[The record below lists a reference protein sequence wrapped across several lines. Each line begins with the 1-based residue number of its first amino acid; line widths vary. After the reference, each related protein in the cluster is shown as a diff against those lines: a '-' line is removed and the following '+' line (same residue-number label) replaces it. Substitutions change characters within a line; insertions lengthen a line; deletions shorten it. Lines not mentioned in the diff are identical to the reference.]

1 MSWPGPTPSGHVIN
15 CARRRT
21 ASTRGV
27 RMAGSARRTT
37 RSDQSSEPG
46 CEVAGLAHHQSAA
59 DGGLEG
65 LTGIGAV
72 RHLDLVH
79 GWLHRSGDGRKAG
92 AVSLEA
98 VLPLVGLKS
107 TPHFPLW
114 PRAFS
119 EFRWTYFSRSWRRRA
134 CRSTWSWTRA
144 AAHPP
149 LNTVGS
155 EALAAVRCTRRRH
168 CALHIFLTERTVL
181 TAAHRPRFTH
191 TAPGLACTLCA
202 STSRARSGWR
212 PLPRAV

>member
-1 MSWPGPTPSGHVIN
+1 
-15 CARRRT
+15 
-21 ASTRGV
+21 
-27 RMAGSARRTT
+27 MAGSARAMT
-37 RSDQSSEPG
+37 RSHQSSESG

-65 LTGIGAV
+65 LTGEGPV

-92 AVSLEA
+92 SSKQQA

-107 TPHFPLW
+107 TASTSLFGHGLSVSTLGADAW
-114 PRAFS
+114 TFS
-119 EFRWTYFSRSWRRRA
+119 ARSRRQA
-134 CRSTWSWTRA
+134 CRSTWSWTRS

-155 EALAAVRCTRRRH
+155 EALAAVLCTRRRH
-168 CALHIFLTERTVL
+168 CALHIFLTARSGL
-181 TAAHRPRFTH
+181 AAHRPRFTH
-191 TAPGLACTLCA
+191 TASGLACTLCA
-202 STSRARSGWR
+202 GTCRARSGRR